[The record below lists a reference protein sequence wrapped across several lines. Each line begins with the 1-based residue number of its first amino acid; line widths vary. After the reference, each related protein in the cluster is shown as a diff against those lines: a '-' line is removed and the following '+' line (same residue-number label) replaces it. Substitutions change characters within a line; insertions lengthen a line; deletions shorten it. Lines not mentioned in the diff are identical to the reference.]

1 MQASSNSS
9 QNVEL
14 VLQESSTH
22 PTGGSLVVYANV
34 DVNGIQL
41 AMSGD
46 DPSCIPLL
54 PTGFV
59 MLPAPAPLGAAAG
72 HNSSS
77 SPGDINAT
85 APIST
90 GCLLTVG
97 LQVLASAV
105 PSAKL
110 NLSSV
115 NAINNHLC
123 NAVHQI
129 SVVLGGGG
137 SGVSEPAAVS
147 AAPNAD
153 EK

>member
-14 VLQESSTH
+14 MLQESSTH
-22 PTGGSLVVYANV
+22 PTAGSLVVCANV

-54 PTGFV
+54 PMGFV
-59 MLPAPAPLGAAAG
+59 VLPAPATPEDAAAG
-72 HNSSS
+72 GTVAGASA
-77 SPGDINAT
+77 G
-85 APIST
+85 

-97 LQVLASAV
+97 LQVLASAI

-129 SVVLGGGG
+129 STALAG
-137 SGVSEPAAVS
+137 SAGPDQ
-147 AAPNAD
+147 AAPPPFP
-153 EK
+153 EVK